1 MIKII
6 HANVSSLNELTI
18 ICLFWLRNYIPSSRI
33 YRYDEKIHFS
43 CFLDFRSFPQTLN
56 YFLNGSWL
64 FLKRKKRPKPT
75 KKVKN
80 KEIGLLNSFAH
91 NSNTTVREFDFSPLL
106 TMPPKMWWGLLQ
118 CRKKCCEGL
127 QQVSKTFFRGITKV
141 SSIFWDISQ
150 CYVKQLVWKLFFCY
164 TGIIVWDHSF
174 STFAKISRKS
184 NISYP

>member
-1 MIKII
+1 MG
-6 HANVSSLNELTI
+6 LD
-18 ICLFWLRNYIPSSRI
+18 CFWK
-33 YRYDEKIHFS
+33 EKNAQS
-43 CFLDFRSFPQTLN
+43 QQ
-56 YFLNGSWL
+56 
-64 FLKRKKRPKPT
+64 

-127 QQVSKTFFRGITKV
+127 QQVSKRFFRGITKV

-150 CYVKQLVWKLFFCY
+150 CYVKQLVWKLFFFCY